1 MIAHVP
7 YSQNVL
13 VNSLFSENMHENLQE
28 NFTVV
33 TLSSL
38 TSYHVVSIGSII
50 RKVLLAPR

>member
-33 TLSSL
+33 TISSL